1 MAVAHSLLIPMP
13 DDSPRANGP
22 WIVAAFVIGLIGML
36 TLAYF
41 ALQGAK
47 DIGGNDA
54 ALDSAPESPQE

>member
-1 MAVAHSLLIPMP
+1 MP
-13 DDSPRANGP
+13 DNAPRANGP
-22 WIVAAFVIGLIGML
+22 WIVAAFVMGLVGML

-54 ALDSAPESPQE
+54 AIDAAQESPQE